1 MILII
6 LLLPL
11 EKYDQDMK
19 IVTDIQFT
27 KELLKEIKKLFPQK
41 TTLSSIHLFYK
52 NQIPLSGFFLEK
64 GKVILKK
71 NRNKSI
77 EVAPYSFFGLSEC
90 LNNNPSVFE
99 AQALKDSTIYF
110 LDKTTLMEVLQTT
123 QNSPLKN
130 YIEKI
135 IGSH

>member
-1 MILII
+1 
-6 LLLPL
+6 
-11 EKYDQDMK
+11 MK

-41 TTLSSIHLFYK
+41 NILSSVQLFYK
-52 NQIPLSGFFLEK
+52 DQIPLSGFFLEK
-64 GKVILKK
+64 GKVVLKK

-77 EVAPYSFFGLSEC
+77 EVAPYSFFGLDEC

-99 AQALKDSTIYF
+99 GQALPESTIYF
-110 LDKTTLMEVLQTT
+110 LDKTTLLEVLHETK
-123 QNSPLKN
+123 NSPLKS

-135 IGSH
+135 VGSQI